1 MKLSQLFFSTRKE
14 APSDCYLLSHKL
26 LERAG
31 YIKKL
36 ARGSFHYMP
45 LMCRVIQKLEKLIH
59 REMRNLGAQE
69 VSMPCCLPATI
80 WKESGRW
87 DLYNAEGL
95 LYSFSDRDDQ
105 ELCMAPTHEEAVTH
119 LVKNQVTSYKQ
130 LPLLL
135 YQINT
140 KFRDEIRPRFGL
152 MRAKE
157 FIMKDGY
164 SFDLDKDSLSQSYE
178 RVKAAYCAI
187 LDSLELEY
195 MAVKADA
202 GAMGGARSEEFQVL
216 SEVGEDELF
225 ATSSEAFNIEA
236 LTSIPPEPKV
246 IDQTTAEQIFE
257 SLKDHQT
264 TTSSD
269 ETKKTLSLCIET
281 PEVKDMEAL
290 AHFLKEKVHNEI
302 ASIDQTVKTLIYK
315 ASYPEHEEFA
325 AVVIR
330 GDRSVSEIKLK
341 NLLGATV
348 VELASEEEV
357 ERIAGTKPGYV
368 GPDLPI
374 RTLYDNT
381 VRSMRFFTAACNQS
395 GKHRILA
402 NWGCDYK
409 DCEETLDLLLS
420 KEGDLCAKSGEPLV
434 RKRGIE
440 VGHIFE
446 LGQRYAKSLDATF
459 LDQNGKKQPFYM
471 GCYGIGLTRLIAA
484 AVEQKSTEAGIV
496 WPKQLAPFH
505 VLLTAVS
512 IKDEDQVQGA
522 KEIYESLQEWGCE
535 VLLDDRNERLG
546 FKMKD
551 AALIGIPIRLIIGKK
566 WVESRLIEVEGL
578 PQCESVTKENLL
590 SLIENYFI

>member
-1 MKLSQLFFSTRKE
+1 
-14 APSDCYLLSHKL
+14 
-26 LERAG
+26 
-31 YIKKL
+31 
-36 ARGSFHYMP
+36 
-45 LMCRVIQKLEKLIH
+45 
-59 REMRNLGAQE
+59 
-69 VSMPCCLPATI
+69 
-80 WKESGRW
+80 
-87 DLYNAEGL
+87 
-95 LYSFSDRDDQ
+95 
-105 ELCMAPTHEEAVTH
+105 
-119 LVKNQVTSYKQ
+119 
-130 LPLLL
+130 
-135 YQINT
+135 
-140 KFRDEIRPRFGL
+140 
-152 MRAKE
+152 
-157 FIMKDGY
+157 
-164 SFDLDKDSLSQSYE
+164 
-178 RVKAAYCAI
+178 
-187 LDSLELEY
+187 
-195 MAVKADA
+195 
-202 GAMGGARSEEFQVL
+202 
-216 SEVGEDELF
+216 
-225 ATSSEAFNIEA
+225 
-236 LTSIPPEPKV
+236 
-246 IDQTTAEQIFE
+246 
-257 SLKDHQT
+257 
-264 TTSSD
+264 
-269 ETKKTLSLCIET
+269 
-281 PEVKDMEAL
+281 MEAL